1 MATIVQCL
9 SSCATLNSKFK
20 VLSLKGASSSS
31 SSSSPASSFSTRRG
45 ASVTVCSSLSFSQS
59 VSQCVAFSSSG
70 NLLVQKKPVRPLIVC
85 EAAPTKKADSAAK
98 RARQAEKRR
107 VYNKSKKSEARTR
120 MKKVLEALD
129 GLKKKTEAQP
139 DEIVTVEKLIGEAY
153 SAIDKAVKV
162 RALHKNTGARRK
174 SRLARR
180 KKAVEIHHGCRFQ
193 TLFFVFIILLALDSV
208 LSSRTITTQ

>member
-1 MATIVQCL
+1 MATVVQCL
-9 SSCATLNSKFK
+9 SSCANLNSKFN
-20 VLSLKGASSSS
+20 VLSLKGASSS
-31 SSSSPASSFSTRRG
+31 PTYSFSARRG
-45 ASVTVCSSLSFSQS
+45 ASATVCSSLSFSQS
-59 VSQCVAFSSSG
+59 VSQCVSFSTG
-70 NLLVQKKPVRPLIVC
+70 NMLVQNRPMRRQMIVC

-129 GLKKKTEAQP
+129 GLKKKAEAQP

-180 KKAVEIHHGCRFQ
+180 KKAVEIHHGWYVPA
-193 TLFFVFIILLALDSV
+193 TAAAAEEAVAMAA
-208 LSSRTITTQ
+208 

>member
-9 SSCATLNSKFK
+9 SSCATLDSKFK
-20 VLSLKGASSSS
+20 VLSIKGAY
-31 SSSSPASSFSTRRG
+31 SSSSPTSSFSTRRCSS
-45 ASVTVCSSLSFSQS
+45 ATAVCSSLSFSQS
-59 VSQCVAFSSSG
+59 VSQCVAFSSSSG
-70 NLLVQKKPVRPLIVC
+70 NMLVQNKPMRQLIVC

-129 GLKKKTEAQP
+129 GLKKKAEAQS

-180 KKAVEIHHGCRFQ
+180 KKAVEIHHGWYVPD
-193 TLFFVFIILLALDSV
+193 TAAAAEEAVTMAA
-208 LSSRTITTQ
+208 

>member
-9 SSCATLNSKFK
+9 SSCAALDSKFK
-20 VLSLKGASSSS
+20 VLSLKGISSSFSSASASSSS
-31 SSSSPASSFSTRRG
+31 SSFSTRRG
-45 ASVTVCSSLSFSQS
+45 SSATLGSSLSYSQS
-59 VSQCVAFSSSG
+59 VSQCIAFSSG
-70 NLLVQKKPVRPLIVC
+70 NLRVQKPMRQLIVC
-85 EAAPTKKADSAAK
+85 EAAAPTKKADSAAK

-107 VYNKSKKSEARTR
+107 LYNKSKKSEARTR
-120 MKKVLEALD
+120 MKKVLEALE
-129 GLKKKTEAQP
+129 GLKKKADAQP

-180 KKAVEIHHGCRFQ
+180 KKAVEIHHGWYVPD
-193 TLFFVFIILLALDSV
+193 TAVAAAAEAV
-208 LSSRTITTQ
+208 TMAA

>member
-20 VLSLKGASSSS
+20 SLSLNGASSSS
-31 SSSSPASSFSTRRG
+31 SPTSSFSIRRG
-45 ASVTVCSSLSFSQS
+45 VCSSLSFAQS
-59 VSQCVAFSSSG
+59 VSQCVAFSSG
-70 NLLVQKKPVRPLIVC
+70 NTWVQKKPVRQLTVC

-129 GLKKKTEAQP
+129 GLKKKADAVP

-180 KKAVEIHHGCRFQ
+180 KKAVEIHHGWYVPA
-193 TLFFVFIILLALDSV
+193 TAPEAA
-208 LSSRTITTQ
+208 TMAA

>member
-1 MATIVQCL
+1 MATIVHCL

-20 VLSLKGASSSS
+20 ALSIKGASSSS
-31 SSSSPASSFSTRRG
+31 SPTSSFSTRRG
-45 ASVTVCSSLSFSQS
+45 SSSATVSSSLIFSQS
-59 VSQCVAFSSSG
+59 VSQCVSFSSSSG
-70 NLLVQKKPVRPLIVC
+70 NMLVKNKPMRQLIVC

-180 KKAVEIHHGCRFQ
+180 KKAVEIHHGWYVPV
-193 TLFFVFIILLALDSV
+193 TAAAAEAVTMAA
-208 LSSRTITTQ
+208 

>member
-20 VLSLKGASSSS
+20 ALCLNGASSL
-31 SSSSPASSFSTRRG
+31 STRRG
-45 ASVTVCSSLSFSQS
+45 VCSSSSLSFAQS
-59 VSQCVAFSSSG
+59 VSQCVAFSSG
-70 NLLVQKKPVRPLIVC
+70 NMWVQKKKPVRQSIVC

-129 GLKKKTEAQP
+129 GLKKKADAAP

-180 KKAVEIHHGCRFQ
+180 KKAVEIHHGWYVPD
-193 TLFFVFIILLALDSV
+193 TATAPAAEAVTMAA
-208 LSSRTITTQ
+208 